1 MLWDDVDSLCLI
13 PVCSCGCTCGA
24 SLKLSKFQQDQ
35 RMIQFLMGLNDS
47 FTVIRGSILM
57 KSPLPSLGQVY
68 SLLLQEE
75 TQREIHVNTHFQ
87 ADSAPLA
94 VNSYIS
100 GQYTGYNRKT
110 ADAKK
115 AHCNYCK
122 KPDHT
127 IDKCF
132 KLHGFPPDFKFN
144 RNFSNQKKVAA
155 QVEISDSSSV
165 ASSVGT
171 ANSGTNTGSSH
182 AHTGN
187 NSALPHNISPDI
199 YSQLLN
205 LLKAAQH
212 SDSNV
217 SSANFAGNISV
228 LPSFACLSDSQHV
241 NWILD
246 SGASDHMCSQKHLFI
261 TLTLLSNPI
270 HISLPNGD
278 LITISYSGTVPL
290 IHDIILHDVLYV
302 PHFKYNL
309 LSISKLTSHLNCT
322 IQFTSDS
329 CFLQGLLGP
338 NVFVEG
344 GVEYKQYRIIEL
356 NAE

>member
-1 MLWDDVDSLCLI
+1 MWSELEERYGVSNGAQLFSLHKEIAEISQGNCNVAEYFTKLKMLWDDVDSLCLI

-35 RMIQFLMGLNDS
+35 HMIQFLMGLNDS
-47 FTVIRGSILM
+47 FTVIRGSNLM

-75 TQREIHVNTHFQ
+75 TQREIHVNTHFH
-87 ADSAPLA
+87 ADSASLA
-94 VNSYIS
+94 VNSYRP

-122 KPDHT
+122 KPSHT

-144 RNFSNQKKVAA
+144 RNFPNQKKVVA

-171 ANSGTNTGSSH
+171 VNSGTNTGSSH

-187 NSALPHNISPDI
+187 NYALPHNISPDI

-205 LLKAAQH
+205 LLKAAQQ

-217 SSANFAGNISV
+217 SSANFAGPFSEE
-228 LPSFACLSDSQHV
+228 ATG
-241 NWILD
+241 NW
-246 SGASDHMCSQKHLFI
+246 
-261 TLTLLSNPI
+261 
-270 HISLPNGD
+270 
-278 LITISYSGTVPL
+278 
-290 IHDIILHDVLYV
+290 
-302 PHFKYNL
+302 
-309 LSISKLTSHLNCT
+309 
-322 IQFTSDS
+322 
-329 CFLQGLLGP
+329 
-338 NVFVEG
+338 
-344 GVEYKQYRIIEL
+344 
-356 NAE
+356 